1 MYILHMEDFFG
12 FIGIF
17 IHLLPTGIFK
27 DKKRETLFSAFRQC
41 KTFLSVKKKKKKN
54 ELGVE
59 CKLIQYRYILW

>member
-27 DKKRETLFSAFRQC
+27 DKKREMLFSAFGPC
-41 KTFLSVKKKKKKN
+41 KTFLSVKKKRKKRTR
-54 ELGVE
+54 
-59 CKLIQYRYILW
+59 CTM

>member
-27 DKKRETLFSAFRQC
+27 DKKREMLFSAFRPC
-41 KTFLSVKKKKKKN
+41 KTFLSVKKKKKKTN
-54 ELGVE
+54 
-59 CKLIQYRYILW
+59 